1 MDWTPIHNS
10 FWELSSCNPIDHPEY
25 ILPYGQT
32 VDNEFIADG
41 GQYDCLNRG
50 DENPFLIRN
59 ITSKTWTQ
67 WINTPCPKDQY
78 NEFRRCL
85 GSKPDVCVNAA
96 CKYLLLIIIE
106 EKYIEIKH

>member
-1 MDWTPIHNS
+1 MNLPNMDWTPIHDA
-10 FWELSSCNPIDHPEY
+10 WGKLSTCNPIDHPEY

-41 GQYDCLNRG
+41 GHYDCLNRG

-59 ITSKTWTQ
+59 ITSNGTDADSKTWTQ
-67 WINTPCPKDQY
+67 WINTPCPKNQY

-85 GSKPDVCVNAA
+85 GSRPDVCVKAI
-96 CKYLLLIIIE
+96 CKY
-106 EKYIEIKH
+106 